1 MPILARILALILAV
15 SAGPA
20 LAQEGQAAE
29 GRQAAKPAFLTQAPL
44 GSVKVSRIIGL
55 RVVGQDHVKVGTIED
70 VMVDGSGRAQAVVI
84 DVGGFLGVG
93 GKKVAVPF
101 DQLVWNSHAKAGQA
115 PDPSIVKPKDA
126 PSEARAAEVR
136 PETMPGAKSGNA
148 VLNAETTG
156 DTNQATGP
164 AGAAVT
170 TDATKDRATVQIGEP
185 VEAEIRRT
193 KAELEAAPA
202 FTYPTQTAP

>member
-1 MPILARILALILAV
+1 MPTLARTLALILAV
-15 SAGPA
+15 SAAPA
-20 LAQEGQAAE
+20 LAQDGQA
-29 GRQAAKPAFLTQAPL
+29 GKPTFRTQAPL
-44 GSVKVSRIIGL
+44 GSFKASSIIGL

-70 VMVDGSGRAQAVVI
+70 VMVDGSGRIQAVVI

-93 GKKVAVPF
+93 GKKVAVSF
-101 DQLVWNSHAKAGQA
+101 DQLVWNTHAKAGQA

-126 PSEARAAEVR
+126 PSEARAAEVT

-164 AGAAVT
+164 AGAATT

-185 VEAEIRRT
+185 IEAEIRRT